1 MAEVAS
7 QILIKKGAE
16 ARLYLAEWHG
26 RKVIV
31 KMRFPKKYR
40 PFELDEQIR
49 VYRTTHE
56 SQLMHEAKLAGVP
69 TPKIF
74 LVDISNAAITMEFIE
89 GNQVKQLLDKIT
101 TEERKKLCIKLG
113 ELIGKLHGQ
122 GVIHGDLTTS
132 NMILNAD
139 DKVFLVDFGLGEK
152 SIELEAKGVDLHL
165 MKRALQSTHYK
176 FAEECFQNVIDGY
189 SKVRGAEE
197 TTKVLEKIKQI
208 ERRGRYVAER
218 REEE

>member
-7 QILIKKGAE
+7 QTLIKKGAE
-16 ARLYLAEWHG
+16 ARLYLAEWRG

-40 PFELDEQIR
+40 PLELDEQIR
-49 VYRTTHE
+49 VYRTAHE

-89 GNQVKQLLDKIT
+89 GNQVKQLLDKIS
-101 TEERKKLCIKLG
+101 TEERKELCIKLG

-165 MKRALQSTHYK
+165 MKRALQSTHYQ

-189 SKVRGAEE
+189 SRVRRTEE
-197 TTKVLEKIKQI
+197 TTKVLEKIRQI

-218 REEE
+218 REEG

>member
-7 QILIKKGAE
+7 QTLIKKGAE
-16 ARLYLAEWHG
+16 ARLYLTEWHG

-49 VYRTTHE
+49 VYRTAHE

-89 GNQVKQLLDKIT
+89 GNQVKQLLDKISN
-101 TEERKKLCIKLG
+101 EERKKLCLKIG
-113 ELIGKLHGQ
+113 ELIGKLHMQ

-165 MKRALQSTHYK
+165 MKRALQSTHYQ

-218 REEE
+218 REEG

>member
-7 QILIKKGAE
+7 QTLIKKGAE
-16 ARLYLAEWHG
+16 ARLYLAEWRG

-40 PFELDEQIR
+40 PLELDEQIR
-49 VYRTTHE
+49 VYRTAHE

-89 GNQVKQLLDKIT
+89 GNQVKQLLDKIS
-101 TEERKKLCIKLG
+101 TEERKELCIKLG

-165 MKRALQSTHYK
+165 MKRALQSTHYQ

-218 REEE
+218 REEG

>member
-7 QILIKKGAE
+7 QTLIKKGAE
-16 ARLYLAEWHG
+16 ARLYLTEWHG

-40 PFELDEQIR
+40 PSELDEQIR
-49 VYRTTHE
+49 VYRTAHE

-69 TPKIF
+69 TPTIF

-89 GNQVKQLLDKIT
+89 GNQVKHLLDKIS
-101 TEERKKLCIKLG
+101 TEGRKKLCTKLG

-165 MKRALQSTHYK
+165 MKRALQSTHYQ

-189 SKVRGAEE
+189 SKVLGPEE

-208 ERRGRYVAER
+208 ERRGRYVEER

>member
-1 MAEVAS
+1 MADVAS
-7 QILIKKGAE
+7 QTLIKKGAE

-49 VYRTTHE
+49 VYRTAHE

-89 GNQVKQLLDKIT
+89 GNQVKQLLDKISN
-101 TEERKKLCIKLG
+101 EERKKLCLKIG
-113 ELIGKLHGQ
+113 ELIGKLHMQ

-165 MKRALQSTHYK
+165 MKRALQSTHYQ

-197 TTKVLEKIKQI
+197 TTKVLEKIRQI

-218 REEE
+218 REEG

>member
-1 MAEVAS
+1 MVEVAS
-7 QILIKKGAE
+7 QTLIKKGAE

-40 PFELDEQIR
+40 PLELDEQIR
-49 VYRTTHE
+49 VYRTAHE
-56 SQLMHEAKLAGVP
+56 SQLIHEAKLAGVP
-69 TPKIF
+69 TPTIF

-89 GNQVKQLLDKIT
+89 GNQVKQLLDKIS

-165 MKRALQSTHYK
+165 MRRALQSTHYN

>member
-1 MAEVAS
+1 MADVAS
-7 QILIKKGAE
+7 QTLIKKGAE
-16 ARLYLAEWHG
+16 ARLYLAEWRG

-40 PFELDEQIR
+40 PLELDEQIR
-49 VYRTTHE
+49 VYRTAHE

-89 GNQVKQLLDKIT
+89 GNQVKQLLDKIS
-101 TEERKKLCIKLG
+101 TEERKKLCTKLG

-165 MKRALQSTHYK
+165 MKRALQSTHYQ

-218 REEE
+218 REEG

>member
-7 QILIKKGAE
+7 QTLIKKGAE

-69 TPKIF
+69 TPTIF
-74 LVDISNAAITMEFIE
+74 LVDISKAAITMEFIE
-89 GNQVKQLLDKIT
+89 GNQVKQLLDKIS

-208 ERRGRYVAER
+208 ERRGRYVAKR

>member
-1 MAEVAS
+1 MADVAS
-7 QILIKKGAE
+7 QTLIKKGAE
-16 ARLYLAEWHG
+16 ARLYLAEWRG

-40 PFELDEQIR
+40 PLELDEQIR
-49 VYRTTHE
+49 VYRTAHE

-89 GNQVKQLLDKIT
+89 GNQVKQLLDKIS
-101 TEERKKLCIKLG
+101 TEERKELCIKLG

-165 MKRALQSTHYK
+165 MKRALQSTHYQ

>member
-1 MAEVAS
+1 MVEVAS
-7 QILIKKGAE
+7 QTLIKKGAE

-40 PFELDEQIR
+40 PLELDEQIR
-49 VYRTTHE
+49 VYRTAHE
-56 SQLMHEAKLAGVP
+56 SQLIHEAKLAGVP
-69 TPKIF
+69 TPTIF

-89 GNQVKQLLDKIT
+89 GNQVKQLLDKIS

-165 MKRALQSTHYK
+165 MRRALQSTHYK

>member
-7 QILIKKGAE
+7 QTLIKKGAE
-16 ARLYLAEWHG
+16 ARLYLAEWRG

-40 PFELDEQIR
+40 PLELDEQIR
-49 VYRTTHE
+49 VYRTAHE

-89 GNQVKQLLDKIT
+89 GNQVKQLLDKIS
-101 TEERKKLCIKLG
+101 TEERKELCIKLG

-165 MKRALQSTHYK
+165 MKRALQSTHYQ